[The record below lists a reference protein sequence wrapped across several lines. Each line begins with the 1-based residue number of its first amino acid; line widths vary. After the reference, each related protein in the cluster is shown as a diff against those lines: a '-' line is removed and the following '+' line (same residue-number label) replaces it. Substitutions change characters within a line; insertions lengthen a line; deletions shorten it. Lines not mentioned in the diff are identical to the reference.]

1 MTAATSSSA
10 LLPETTHGE
19 EQSASPGGI
28 RIPSTSSI
36 SLAVPE
42 PVPLRVALRVRP
54 AIVQQDGYGVGVRP
68 APRICVHLVPGEP
81 QVVVGKELE
90 LATNPTG
97 YTTGHTT
104 GNTGNISQ
112 PQRKFFTFDSI
123 YGPESSQRLIFEEL
137 AVPLLNQFYEGFNA
151 TILAYG
157 QTFSGKTFTMGS
169 SNDHRTSDLI
179 QGIIPRVVLDI
190 FEHIK
195 SSTINDYQVQVSFV
209 EIYQEQI
216 RDLLMPKND
225 QREIAVRENKFGVI
239 TISGVHEES
248 VSTPAEL
255 MRCLERG
262 GVERTTGDT
271 QIHSY
276 SSRSHA
282 IFTITLELISRKAS
296 QGRQSMDL
304 GTGHLVIRRSKL
316 QLVDLAGSERL
327 KRTGAEG
334 LRLRES
340 VKINS
345 GLLALGNVISALGT
359 ERTWRPNDTLHIPYR
374 DSKLTRLLQDSLGG
388 NSRTIMIACVSPLE
402 EDMDETLNTLK
413 YAYRARKIQNK
424 PVVNMVNHQAAEMSS
439 LHQKINQLQ
448 GQLHDRS
455 DQPIAPEKLSP
466 DMIDFDNEQ
475 LMQYFMD
482 ELKNRTIRGAN
493 ATKALRTAN
502 IEKAELDAQISKL
515 TSQLNN
521 AYDEQQLIALKLE
534 DGNIQLSKTKDKVT
548 ALEEDNFILASR
560 LKSILIGI
568 IPTAAEEA
576 STRLLLEKYC
586 GSGWATS
593 NILSDVPAFDSNLN
607 IGHMGSTPL
616 VNSNNAPTIQPFEH
630 DTCEFQQQSLKPEM
644 QLTKENDNQHIM
656 DNTYA
661 EVSLLRQVNSD
672 LQRENV
678 SIQNEM
684 DMLRQVKLP
693 LMNQNSGDSEIMSI
707 KVLNETGC
715 QTEASSFS
723 TIEKIG
729 SDDLDFKVHTSTE
742 LSLQLADG
750 QTKGV
755 DSDPN
760 TRQVT
765 QEFNALMKAKV
776 DLLRELTK
784 TNKESEKSRHI
795 YQDGVQKLERELE
808 NLQREIIKLKNEQHE
823 SEQAKEK
830 LKEEYE
836 RKMKTQKT
844 NLLNLKNKSKDLER
858 GIRDKEYS
866 DKRLQESQQEIE
878 KLHTQQVSWRK
889 KLKEDSEKFSELEH
903 RHTKEIAALGR
914 KIEDDSKRIRQL
926 ELQVELSRKKLDRK
940 TEELSMVTRKLKDTT
955 LSGNV
960 SGPTKLN
967 RIGSFERSNFD
978 LDRSDEELPV
988 PLRSIDLAGNVQFD
1002 TMVDSNALN
1011 DESSMVESI
1020 PMLED
1025 HRKNTIVE
1033 DEQSLTNLRLGEI
1046 QEKVDDVE
1054 TKISKLEESLE
1065 HAQAT
1070 DRDPISGELVT
1081 LRRNKTV
1088 LLRHIVEIRT
1098 KQRKSESSVDFSNNL
1113 TDEPKSPHDHLTS
1126 NDNIDYHGLIER
1138 FADSKYS
1145 IEIIPQL
1152 RTASLQECRHLVI
1165 RCLYKIEYLK
1175 GLSQANTES
1184 HKLKAQLHAGTDYIA
1199 KLEQKSQKQEQI
1211 HKRRL
1216 LAVEAHFKKQLEQL
1230 NAQIQDKNNAVQDSS
1245 FKNIEERRATMANTE
1260 VQTDMNMAGR
1270 FAGDKETI
1278 NSLEKDVFYY
1288 RSANKELKIKLREV
1302 VSVNNRLA
1310 KNIQKS
1316 KGPDYRPGTATESAA
1331 PHPELTDMELSAP
1344 KSRNSSVSH
1353 EDPSFAVAVE

>member
-112 PQRKFFTFDSI
+112 PQRKSFTFDSI

-388 NSRTIMIACVSPLE
+388 NSRRFSLLNQFSPLE

-413 YAYRARKIQNK
+413 ARKIQNK

-593 NILSDVPAFDSNLN
+593 NILSDVN

-616 VNSNNAPTIQPFEH
+616 LNSNNAPTIQPFEH

-656 DNTYA
+656 ENTYA

-684 DMLRQVKLP
+684 DMLRQ
-693 LMNQNSGDSEIMSI
+693 
-707 KVLNETGC
+707 
-715 QTEASSFS
+715 
-723 TIEKIG
+723 IG

-823 SEQAKEK
+823 SEQRASKK
-830 LKEEYE
+830 LKNY
-836 RKMKTQKT
+836 
-844 NLLNLKNKSKDLER
+844 
-858 GIRDKEYS
+858 IRNRY
-866 DKRLQESQQEIE
+866 LGG
-878 KLHTQQVSWRK
+878 K

>member
-112 PQRKFFTFDSI
+112 PQRKSFTFDSI

-316 QLVDLAGSERL
+316 QLVDLAG
-327 KRTGAEG
+327 KRCARVRATQADGREG

-388 NSRTIMIACVSPLE
+388 NSRLKRFSLLNQFSPLE

-413 YAYRARKIQNK
+413 ARKIQNK

-593 NILSDVPAFDSNLN
+593 NILSDVN

-784 TNKESEKSRHI
+784 TNKESWS
-795 YQDGVQKLERELE
+795 GLE

-1331 PHPELTDMELSAP
+1331 PHLSLLTWNCLLQ
-1344 KSRNSSVSH
+1344 KSQQQRQS
-1353 EDPSFAVAVE
+1353 